1 MKLLLVLAAT
11 MAVAFAGTVHP
22 DLSLAIQQG
31 ATEAILELPQ
41 VMDQVE
47 ANPSLSSLTGDAKV
61 SALVSTLQGL
71 TSAAQSPFL
80 QVAASLGLET
90 QTFWG
95 SNIILVKG
103 LTSETLATLA
113 ATPGE
118 FTLRK
123 EVTVRMSPSIAESQ
137 TNATQNPQWG
147 VAKIRAPEAWA
158 RTQGE
163 GVVVCIID
171 TGVNLGHVALADGYG
186 GAWSDPYYNT
196 AGPTDQQGHG
206 SHCAGTILG
215 RANGIGVAPGA
226 QWVACRGLNHQGS
239 GTEANLISCAQWV
252 LTANPRPNI
261 VSNSWGGGSGDPWYN
276 SVISAW
282 RSAGIIPVFAI
293 GNSGSACR
301 TANSPGDQP
310 NLISVGATTTTDAIT
325 SFSSRGPSTQGALK
339 PEVSAPGNNIVS
351 CGTGANNY
359 VAMSGTSM
367 ATPHT
372 AGAIALLM
380 SANPSWG
387 FDEIFN
393 ALSTT
398 PAHPNLSNADRNCG
412 LPGPG
417 DFPNHA
423 FGHGRIDVAAALGL

>member
-1 MKLLLVLAAT
+1 MKLLLVLAASL
-11 MAVAFAGTVHP
+11 AVAAAGTVDP
-22 DLSLAIQQG
+22 ALSLAIQQG
-31 ATEAILELPQ
+31 STEAILALPAI
-41 VMDQVE
+41 VDQVQS
-47 ANPSLSSLTGDAKV
+47 NPSLLSLSGPYV
-61 SALVSTLQGL
+61 
-71 TSAAQSPFL
+71 
-80 QVAASLGLET
+80 QVASSLGLET
-90 QTFWG
+90 QTYWG
-95 SNIILVKG
+95 SNIIHVKG
-103 LTSETLATLA
+103 LTSQTLASLA
-113 ATPGE
+113 ATPGD
-118 FTLRK
+118 FVLRK
-123 EVTVRMSPSIAESQ
+123 EVTVRMTPSVAVESTKNISQ
-137 TNATQNPQWG
+137 AAQWG
-147 VAKIRAPEAWA
+147 VEMIRAPAAWA

-171 TGVNLGHVALADGYG
+171 TGVNLGHVALADAYG

-206 SHCAGTILG
+206 SHCTGTILG
-215 RANGIGVAPGA
+215 RANGVGVAPAA

-239 GTEANLISCAQWV
+239 GTEANLINCAQWV

-261 VSNSWGGGSGDPWYN
+261 VSNSWGGGGNDPWYN
-276 SVISAW
+276 QVVSAW

-293 GNSGSACR
+293 GNSGSQCR
-301 TANSPGDQP
+301 TVISPGDQP
-310 NLISVGATTTTDAIT
+310 NLISVGATTDTDAMAT
-325 SFSSRGPSTQGALK
+325 FSSRGPNAAGALK

-359 VAMSGTSM
+359 VTMSGTSM

-387 FDEIFN
+387 YDQIFN
-393 ALSTT
+393 ALTTT
-398 PAHPNLSNADRNCG
+398 PAHPTLSNADRNCG

>member
-11 MAVAFAGTVHP
+11 LAVAAAGTVHP
-22 DLSLAIQQG
+22 ALNLAIQQG

-47 ANPSLSSLTGDAKV
+47 ASPSLYSLSGDAKV
-61 SALVSTLQGL
+61 SALVATLQGL
-71 TSAAQSPFL
+71 TSAAQAPFV
-80 QVAASLGLET
+80 QVASSLGLET
-90 QTFWG
+90 QTYWG

-103 LTSETLATLA
+103 LTPETLATLA

-118 FTLRK
+118 FTLRQQ
-123 EVTVRMSPSIAESQ
+123 VTVRMSPSIAEA

-147 VAKIRAPEAWA
+147 VAMIRAPEAWE

-171 TGVNLGHVALADGYG
+171 TGVNLGHVALADAYG

-206 SHCAGTILG
+206 SQCTGIILG
-215 RANGIGVAPGA
+215 RANGIGVAPAA

-239 GTEANLISCAQWV
+239 GTEANLISCGQWV

-261 VSNSWGGGSGDPWYN
+261 VSNSWGGGAGDPFYN
-276 SVISAW
+276 TVVSAW

-293 GNSGSACR
+293 GGSGAACR
-301 TANSPGDQP
+301 TVGSPGDQP
-310 NLISVGATTTTDAIT
+310 NLISVGATTNTDTMA
-325 SFSSRGPSTQGALK
+325 SFSPRGPNAQGELK
-339 PEVSAPGNNIVS
+339 PEISAPGNNIVS

-359 VAMSGTSM
+359 ITMSGTSM

-387 FDEIFN
+387 YDQIFT
-393 ALSTT
+393 ALTTT
-398 PAHPNLSNADRNCG
+398 PAHPFLSNADRNCG

-417 DFPNHA
+417 DFPNQA
-423 FGHGRIDVAAALGL
+423 FGYGRIDVAAALGL